1 MLRKLGFSVL
11 IATLILVACGRQVT
25 PDRTGGSSGGV
36 LPGRMLIRYRT
47 ANQMD
52 FQNVR
57 YLIVFN
63 TSGNGGQPYANGFNT
78 GYTNYSFI
86 FAVGG
91 FNGVVQA
98 NLYQIIQQPGG
109 AAGQPSQV
117 QLQFGPQQVQLLTNS
132 NGQNTEFTLN
142 FDRNLMFGIPGA
154 TASPFPQGPQPTTS
168 PQSVW
173 NVNFITTD
181 KSTVPL
187 DALGSFGVNDTSY
200 TLSLPVATQF
210 DYIQQLTVPA
220 GATQASTPAA
230 QLAGG
235 EIINVP

>member
-11 IATLILVACGRQVT
+11 ITAFILVACGRQVT
-25 PDRTGGSSGGV
+25 PDRSGGGSGGV

-47 ANQMD
+47 ANPMD
-52 FQNVR
+52 FQNNR

-78 GYTNYSFI
+78 GYANYSFI
-86 FAVGG
+86 FAIGG

-98 NLYQIIQQPGG
+98 NLYQIIAQPGG

-142 FDRNLMFGIPGA
+142 FDRTLMYGIPGA
-154 TASPFPQGPQPTTS
+154 TASPIPQGPQPTTS

-181 KSTVPL
+181 KSSNPL
-187 DALGSFGVNDTSY
+187 DALGIGGVNDTSFV
-200 TLSLPVATQF
+200 LPLPVSTAF
-210 DYIQQLTVPA
+210 DYLSQLTVPA
-220 GATQASTPAA
+220 GATQSAVPAA
-230 QLAGG
+230 QLSGG
-235 EIINVP
+235 EIINNP